1 MLFLGILSL
10 LQCWFLPGLVVLG
23 FSKSLEIKDK
33 IILSPLISL
42 IINYIIV
49 SFLVIIEQFNFN
61 NLILV
66 IIIEVLIILFFYKK
80 KITFDLIKIL
90 NTQKKINYKVN
101 LYFFEIFIYGFLIL
115 FTLLAINTIGEVVHL
130 GDPVMMW
137 NEWSKEI
144 YNNRIPKSGDY
155 PLAYPILGAI
165 TYLILDT
172 YEIEFF
178 ARIVCVIYPLWMF
191 IVYFRLKNLL
201 PNHFL
206 HLFFTFLFSLL
217 LIFYIFRHYSLY
229 IGYVDPILVYIT
241 FSLGYYFILIRNK
254 KINFY
259 DLLLLSLVIATPAVT
274 KQTGILFT
282 AITPLILFFFFIREK
297 KEIQFSFYIKLIFL
311 TFLFS
316 ATWYIYKIYGYY
328 IESNESSNVR
338 GLISQVQ
345 GNNIFKLK
353 RGLNYAF
360 GPFYLIF
367 LFLFLFSIKNFYS
380 RIILFF
386 LVIPYFLIW
395 SLLFGNDN
403 RNLAIAIPA
412 MSYVLSIGLIN
423 FYDLI
428 KNKINLRYTICLGSL
443 FLIIVSFFAV
453 NFVNNKRDR
462 DYLIDKNIKK
472 QMLRGNNLET
482 NILIYKNLK
491 KNINIKIYI
500 DDYNFAF
507 LPNVEKRIILIDC
520 TKLETQLSN
529 SLFLYS
535 KNPKGI
541 CNDLTSEILS
551 SNKNSYQIIFDN
563 INHTMYK
570 FN

>member
-1 MLFLGILSL
+1 MLFLGILGL
-10 LQCWFLPGLVVLG
+10 LQCWFLPGLAVLG
-23 FSKSLEIKDK
+23 FSKLLETKDK

-49 SFLVIIEQFNFN
+49 SILVIFKQFSFN

-66 IIIEVLIILFFYKK
+66 IITEILIIITLYRK
-80 KITFDLIKIL
+80 KINFEQIKFL
-90 NTQKKINYKVN
+90 NIQKKINYKVN
-101 LYFFEIFIYGFLIL
+101 FHFFEISIYAFLIL
-115 FTLLAINTIGEVVHL
+115 FTFLAINTIGEVVHL

-144 YNNRIPKSGDY
+144 YSNKIPKSGDY

-178 ARIVCVIYPLWMF
+178 ARIVCIIYPLWMF
-191 IVYFRLKNLL
+191 VVYFRLKNLL

-217 LIFYIFRHYSLY
+217 LIFYIFRHYALY
-229 IGYVDPILVYIT
+229 IGYVDPILIYIT
-241 FSLGYYFILIRNK
+241 FSLGYYFILIHNK
-254 KINFY
+254 KIDFY
-259 DLLLLSLVIATPAVT
+259 DLFLLSLVIATPAVT
-274 KQTGILFT
+274 KQTGIFLT
-282 AITPLILFFFFIREK
+282 AIVPLILFFFFIREK
-297 KEIQFSFYIKLIFL
+297 KEILFSFYIKLIFL

-316 ATWYIYKIYGYY
+316 AIWYIYKIYGYY
-328 IESNESSNVR
+328 IEFNDSSNVS

-345 GNNIFKLK
+345 GSIFVKLK
-353 RGLNYAF
+353 RGLNYSF
-360 GPFYLIF
+360 GAFYLIV

-386 LVIPYFLIW
+386 VVIPYFLIW

-412 MSYVLSIGLIN
+412 ISYVLSIGLIEL
-423 FYDLI
+423 YDLI
-428 KNKINLRYTICLGSL
+428 KNKINSKYIIYLGSL
-443 FLIIVSFFAV
+443 FLILVFFFAV

-462 DYLIDKNIKK
+462 DYLLDKNIKK

-482 NILIYKNLK
+482 NILIYENLK
-491 KNINIKIYI
+491 KNINIKIYT
-500 DDYNFAF
+500 DDYNFTF
-507 LPNVEKRIILIDC
+507 LPNVEQRIILILC
-520 TKLETQLSN
+520 SKLETQLSN

-535 KNPKGI
+535 KNPRGL

-563 INHTMYK
+563 INHTLYK